1 MAAGRGEGIIDAKSV
16 SFNEHVRIRI
26 IEHKHTKVKPLV
38 GDQVIAMWE
47 EDSVFY
53 RANITEHL
61 DDGRYKLDFIHYGIG
76 TAKAENI
83 YWEIADTPEG
93 SQIDYYLQQELEGIV
108 NMRRQVRE
116 SRENHERR
124 GGDNN
129 ST

>member
-1 MAAGRGEGIIDAKSV
+1 M
-16 SFNEHVRIRI
+16 
-26 IEHKHTKVKPLV
+26 
-38 GDQVIAMWE
+38 
-47 EDSVFY
+47 
-53 RANITEHL
+53 
-61 DDGRYKLDFIHYGIG
+61 DFLHYGIG
-76 TAKAENI
+76 IARAEDI

-124 GGDNN
+124 GRDNN

>member
-26 IEHKHTKVKPLV
+26 IEHRQAKVKPLV
-38 GDQVIAMWE
+38 GNQVIAMWE

-61 DDGRYKLDFIHYGIG
+61 DDGRYKLEFIHYGTG

-83 YWEIADTPEG
+83 YWDIADTPQG
-93 SQIDYYLQQELEGIV
+93 SMIDFYLQQELEGID

-116 SRENHERR
+116 ARENHERR
-124 GGDNN
+124 NRDNN